1 MVAHAIRPLQI
12 AAAAAVENEVTAEVV
27 VTEVGHPGRWGIA
40 PPAVGAVVAKKTV

>member
-27 VTEVGHPGRWGIA
+27 VNEVVKQALTMGRCGTRGTR
-40 PPAVGAVVAKKTV
+40 VGTP